1 MEAGAVAQH
10 KTWIVTLS
18 GERPPAEVK
27 RDLAEAGFAVGAVLD
42 AVGVITGEADA
53 RAVAKARKIKGV
65 ADIAA
70 DTSVGIGPPGSDPT
84 W

>member
-1 MEAGAVAQH
+1 MAER

-18 GERPPAEVK
+18 GERPAAAVR

-42 AVGVITGEADA
+42 AIGVITGEADA
-53 RAVAKARKIKGV
+53 KAVAKARKIKGV
-65 ADIAA
+65 ASVAE
-70 DTSVGIGPPGSDPT
+70 DTEVGIGPPGSDPT

>member
-1 MEAGAVAQH
+1 MAER

-18 GERPPAEVK
+18 GERPPAEVR

-53 RAVAKARKIKGV
+53 KTVTKARRIRGV
-65 ADIAA
+65 ADIAP
-70 DTSVGIGPPGSDPT
+70 DTAVGIGPPGSDPT